1 MFENFENLNLIPIAF
16 FIAFIVL
23 LALYIRA
30 RLHRYMS
37 ELAENEKK
45 FKELTQRF
53 EYALSGTGDGL
64 WDWDLVTNDV
74 YFSPAW
80 KEMLGYSDSE
90 LPNEFSSWET
100 RVHPDDLEIVKKAI
114 QASHSSADTEYN
126 ILHRMRH
133 KDGSWVW
140 ILDRGQTIFDADNK
154 AVRMVGFHTDI
165 STLKEQELKIEE
177 LSRLLRNTID
187 SVDNLIFVKDSDFKY
202 IEFNEAFRKFTG
214 LSRDEILGKDD
225 YDLFD
230 EEVASSF
237 RFYDKKMLAEQKQ
250 QENYEWVKYP
260 DGSDVYLLT
269 LKAPLYDKDAN
280 VVGLVGNCVDL
291 TREELLKDEIAA
303 QEDMMIA
310 QSRHAAMGEMI
321 SMLAHQWRQPL
332 SIIAMNATNIIV
344 DIELESL
351 QEADLKE
358 TAKSIINQT
367 QELSKTIDDFKDF
380 FKPDKVSD
388 IVLLNDIV
396 TDALGVIGKNL
407 KNNAIELQLDI
418 SQTLK
423 LKTYAREL
431 MQVLIHILKNA
442 IEAFAD
448 KKAEKKIIWI
458 SMDTLK
464 DSVIL
469 RIEDNAG
476 GIDDAIIDKIFDPYF
491 STKPDKNGTGLGLY
505 MSKTIVDKHLHGSI
519 KVKKIG
525 NRSCFEIKLPLDV
538 DDEKS

>member
-30 RLHRYMS
+30 RLHRYMG
-37 ELAENEKK
+37 ELEESEKK

-100 RVHPDDLEIVKKAI
+100 RVHPDDLEMVRNAI
-114 QASHSSADTEYN
+114 EASRISADSGYE
-126 ILHRMRH
+126 IIHRMRH
-133 KDGSWVW
+133 KDGSWIW

-202 IEFNEAFRKFTG
+202 IEFNEAFRKFIG

-237 RFYDKKMLAEQKQ
+237 RSYDKKMLAEQKQ

-269 LKAPLYDKDAN
+269 LKAPLCDKDAN
-280 VVGLVGNCVDL
+280 VAGLVGNCVDL